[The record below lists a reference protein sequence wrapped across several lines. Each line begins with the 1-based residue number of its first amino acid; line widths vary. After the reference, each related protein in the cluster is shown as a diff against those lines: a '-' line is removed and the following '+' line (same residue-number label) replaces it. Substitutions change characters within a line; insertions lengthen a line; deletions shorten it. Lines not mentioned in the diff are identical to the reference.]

1 MDSSGF
7 SGRDCP
13 AAEREVKLG
22 LFTDGF
28 KELKKAS
35 EPLYKTP
42 KSIQETIEIVKVAE
56 NGIFEVAKNRFSK
69 CYRFQDINYTTTN
82 EVEQIDIFERYCK
95 FLNSL
100 DVSFKITINNK
111 NKDME
116 QVRDYVFLQEKE
128 DGFNGFR
135 KIYNDIMEK
144 KIHEGR
150 QGIEQERYLTITIE
164 RKNFEEAKAQ
174 FATIEASIHKAFNEL
189 GAEIVPLSGNERIK
203 VLYDYYHLGAE
214 GSFDFDIR
222 EAKKVGADFRND
234 LCNGMIQFYQD
245 YFKDEKKYCRALF
258 IKKYPSSLS
267 DRFLNEITSLPVHSI
282 TSIDV
287 VPIPKDM
294 TTKILQKKYLGIESD
309 IIKQQRVRNKN
320 NDFSSEISYNK
331 RIEKKEI
338 EEIMDD
344 VRENDQCLYYV
355 AVTIILMADSK
366 EELDSMT
373 ETVETIGKRNSVTIE
388 EHYLK
393 QREALNTALPIGVRQ
408 VETMRTMMTQSLAV
422 LMPFNVQELNDGSG
436 CYYGINQVSKN
447 INIGNRKKLI
457 NGNGFVFG
465 VPGSGK
471 SFFCKMEM
479 GNVFL
484 GTDDEII
491 VIDPMNE
498 YFDIAHTYGGTVVNM
513 STYTDNYVNPL
524 DMDVWSLDLNDSKGM
539 IREKGEFML
548 GLCEQCMGE
557 SLNSRQKSI
566 IDRCVRKLYI
576 DIARSREKYVPVMSD
591 FYEIL
596 MNQPEEEA
604 KDIALSLELFVNGS
618 LNIFNHQTN
627 VDVDNRFTVYGIRD
641 LGTELSPIT
650 MLVMME
656 SIQNRIIANGK
667 RGVATWLYIDE
678 FHVLLNSEY
687 SAKYLQQLWKKVRK
701 QGGLCTGI
709 TQNVVD
715 LLQNYTAITMLAN
728 SEFVTLLKQA
738 NTDSSKMA
746 EVIGVSEA
754 QLRFVT
760 NTQSGMGL
768 MKCGNVVIPFDNQ
781 IEKGT
786 DLYNLYNTNIH
797 EKIALEKSKNE
808 VDIG

>member
-1 MDSSGF
+1 M
-7 SGRDCP
+7 
-13 AAEREVKLG
+13 G
-22 LFTDGF
+22 LFTEGF

-42 KSIQETIEIVKVAE
+42 KSIQETIEIMKVAE

-69 CYRFQDINYTTTN
+69 SYRFQDINYTTTN

-116 QVRDYVFLQEKE
+116 QVRDFVFLQYMN
-128 DGFNGFR
+128 DGFNHFRKAYNNVMER
-135 KIYNDIMEK
+135 KIY
-144 KIHEGR
+144 EGR

-174 FATIEASIHKAFNEL
+174 FATIEASVHKAFNEL
-189 GAEIVPLSGNERIK
+189 GTEIVPLTGNERIK
-203 VLYDYYHLGAE
+203 VLHDYYHLGE
-214 GSFDFDIR
+214 ERNFDFDIKTAR
-222 EAKKVGADFRND
+222 KVGADFRND
-234 LCNGMIQFYQD
+234 LCNKMIQFYPD
-245 YFKDEKKYCRALF
+245 YFRDEKKFCRALF

-267 DRFLNEITSLPVHSI
+267 DRFLNEITALPVHSI

-294 TTKILQKKYLGIESD
+294 TTKVLQKKYLGIESD
-309 IIKQQRVRNKN
+309 IIKQQRVRNRN

-373 ETVETIGKRNSVTIE
+373 ETVETIGKRNFVTIE

-408 VETMRTMMTQSLAV
+408 VETMRTMLTQSLAV

-471 SFFCKMEM
+471 SHFCKMEL
-479 GNVFL
+479 GQVFL
-484 GTDDEII
+484 GGEDEII
-491 VIDPMNE
+491 IIDPMNE

-524 DMDVWSLDLNDSKGM
+524 MMDVWNLDLNDSKGM

-557 SLNSRQKSI
+557 GLNSRQKSI

-576 DIARSREKYVPVMSD
+576 EIARSSEKHVPVMSD

-596 MNQPEEEA
+596 LDQPEEEA

-656 SIQNRIIANGK
+656 SIQNRIIENGK

-715 LLQNYTAITMLAN
+715 LLQNYIATTMLAN

-738 NTDSSKMA
+738 TTDSSKMA

-768 MKCGNVVIPFDNQ
+768 MKCGNVVIPFDNT

-797 EKIALEKSKNE
+797 EKIAMEKGKNT
-808 VDIG
+808 VDNE

>member
-1 MDSSGF
+1 M
-7 SGRDCP
+7 
-13 AAEREVKLG
+13 V
-22 LFTDGF
+22 LFADGF

-35 EPLYKTP
+35 EPLYKAP
-42 KSIQETIEIVKVAE
+42 KSIQQTIEIMKVAE

-82 EVEQIDIFERYCK
+82 ETEQIDIFERYCK

-116 QVRDYVFLQEKE
+116 QVRDYVFLQRKDDGY
-128 DGFNGFR
+128 DGFR
-135 KIYNDIMEK
+135 SIYNNIMEQ

-174 FATIEASIHKAFNEL
+174 FATIEASVHKAFGEL
-189 GAEIVPLSGNERIK
+189 GAEIVALSGNERIK
-203 VLYDYYHLGAE
+203 VLYDYYHLGDE

-222 EAKKVGADFRND
+222 EARKVGVDFRND
-234 LCNGMIQFYQD
+234 LCNGMIQFFPD
-245 YFKDEKKYCRALF
+245 YFKDEKKFCRALF

-294 TTKILQKKYLGIESD
+294 TTKVLQKKYLGIESD

-355 AVTIILMADSK
+355 SVTIILMADTK

-393 QREALNTALPIGVRQ
+393 QRESLNTALPIGVRQ
-408 VETMRTMMTQSLAV
+408 VETMRTMLTQSLAV
-422 LMPFNVQELNDGSG
+422 LMPFNVQELNDKQG

-484 GTDDEII
+484 SGNDEII

-498 YFDIAHTYGGTVVNM
+498 YFDIAQTYGGTVVNM

-566 IDRCVRKLYI
+566 IDRCVRRLYI
-576 DIARSREKYVPVMSD
+576 EIARNREKYVPIMSD

-596 MNQPEEEA
+596 MNQPEDEA

-667 RGVATWLYIDE
+667 RGIATWLYIDE

-715 LLQNYTAITMLAN
+715 LLQNYTATTMLAN
-728 SEFVTLLKQA
+728 SEFVALLKQA
-738 NTDSSKMA
+738 NTDSSRMA

-760 NTQSGMGL
+760 NSSSGMGL
-768 MKCGNVVIPFDNQ
+768 MKCGNVVIPFDNT

-797 EKIALEKSKNE
+797 EKIAMEKKKE
-808 VDIG
+808 ME